1 LPRVS
6 FRNEAD
12 PLDGFSG
19 SAFTTITGRP
29 GRGMIWQPLSNL
41 QSMPG
46 APSRLV
52 LLLCWV
58 CATPGI
64 AGEIISAD
72 INNEGERFTA
82 RSELI
87 IHVPEPRVREI
98 LTRYENLPLINDG
111 IKGVNIL
118 ERKGADHARM
128 RVSAT
133 SCILFIC
140 RDYSWVQD
148 ANILPSGDIE
158 TVMDPAISDFRE
170 GRVTYRLHP
179 HDGDTRLIM
188 EADIIPEFW
197 FPPVVGPL
205 LIMNKLR
212 NEALETAEGVERVA
226 AAEDS
231 EGHLQEDDD

>member
-1 LPRVS
+1 MTERRSLTSRFTLGGSLP
-6 FRNEAD
+6 
-12 PLDGFSG
+12 
-19 SAFTTITGRP
+19 
-29 GRGMIWQPLSNL
+29 
-41 QSMPG
+41 
-46 APSRLV
+46 LV
-52 LLLCWV
+52 LALGWV
-58 CATPGI
+58 CANPAI

-72 INNEGERFTA
+72 IDNEGERFTA

-111 IKGVNIL
+111 IKDVDIM
-118 ERKGADHARM
+118 ERNGANHARM
-128 RVSAT
+128 RVNAS

-158 TVMDPAISDFRE
+158 TVMDPTISDFKE

-179 HDGDTRLIM
+179 HNGDTLLVM

-197 FPPVVGPL
+197 FPPVIGPL

-212 NEALETAEGVERVA
+212 NEALETAQGVERVA
-226 AAEDS
+226 AAEDQGRRS
-231 EGHLQEDDD
+231 KDDDH